1 MRVGDTVRL
10 KAGGPS
16 MTVESVKNAA
26 GGSQVHCVWFD
37 HDHNEKRAQYPE
49 SALEVVQAERRPK

>member
-16 MTVESVKNAA
+16 MTVESVKQTA
-26 GGSQVHCVWFD
+26 GGTQVHCVWFD

-49 SALEVVQAERRPK
+49 SELVVVKAAGGGT

>member
-1 MRVGDTVRL
+1 MQVGDAVRL

-16 MTVESVKNAA
+16 MTVESVKRTAQ
-26 GGSQVHCVWFD
+26 GTQVHCVWFD

-49 SALEVVQAERRPK
+49 PALEVVQAEARRS